1 MKGFT
6 TISNIVKYSIYTY
19 LTASLFYSTLHLLGW
34 FQTPSKSFQPR
45 SALTIS
51 QLQNK
56 YNTTQIASWSNDKAG
71 RVDHTSPEDQIL
83 SKVFADAMGP
93 SKVIPY
99 YFKATEA
106 LDSEDVTI
114 ATLVTHNRFPVLS
127 RLATR
132 YQGPISVAIHINDDA
147 TKQTILKDLH
157 AMYET
162 NPDMGR
168 FVDIHL
174 VVDKLDRQFN
184 MWRNVAKFFAR
195 TEYIMMLDVDFHLCT
210 DFRQSLRK
218 HTDLMDILRQGKG
231 AVVVP
236 AFEYLA
242 EEDGEDWRTFPTTKE
257 ALIDIVQQE
266 KIDMFHITWTR
277 GHGSTNY
284 TKWYASNDPYKVEDY
299 NYSYEPYVIYKKEG
313 SPWCDERFVGYGANK
328 AACLYEIYLA
338 GIDYW
343 VLPDDFLIHQTHHY
357 PEDTRAKERKYN
369 KRLYDYFREEIC
381 LRYARLMISAG
392 LWETSTA
399 DNLRSECTKIK
410 GFKEMVAHV
419 L

>member
-34 FQTPSKSFQPR
+34 FQAPSKSLQPR
-45 SALTIS
+45 SALIIS
-51 QLQNK
+51 QLQSK

-71 RVDHTSPEDQIL
+71 RIDHTSPEDQIL

-147 TKQTILKDLH
+147 TKQTILNDLH
-157 AMYET
+157 TMYQT

-257 ALIDIVQQE
+257 GLMEIVQEE

-284 TKWYASNDPYKVEDY
+284 TKWYGAKDPYRVEEY

-357 PEDTRAKERKYN
+357 PEDTRAKER
-369 KRLYDYFREEIC
+369 
-381 LRYARLMISAG
+381 
-392 LWETSTA
+392 
-399 DNLRSECTKIK
+399 RSMSSLCKIDDFSWIV
-410 GFKEMVAHV
+410 GDFNCR
-419 L
+419 

>member
-1 MKGFT
+1 
-6 TISNIVKYSIYTY
+6 
-19 LTASLFYSTLHLLGW
+19 
-34 FQTPSKSFQPR
+34 
-45 SALTIS
+45 
-51 QLQNK
+51 
-56 YNTTQIASWSNDKAG
+56 
-71 RVDHTSPEDQIL
+71 
-83 SKVFADAMGP
+83 MGP

-147 TKQTILKDLH
+147 TKQTILNDLH

-257 ALIDIVQQE
+257 ALMDIVQEE

-284 TKWYASNDPYKVEDY
+284 TKWYGANDPYRVEEY

-357 PEDTRAKERKYN
+357 PEDTRAKEVKDVTSKLSLTR
-369 KRLYDYFREEIC
+369 
-381 LRYARLMISAG
+381 ISFFY
-392 LWETSTA
+392 
-399 DNLRSECTKIK
+399 I
-410 GFKEMVAHV
+410 
-419 L
+419 

>member
-34 FQTPSKSFQPR
+34 FQTPSKSLQPR

-51 QLQNK
+51 QLQSK
-56 YNTTQIASWSNDKAG
+56 YNTTQIASWSNNKAG

-147 TKQTILKDLH
+147 TKQTILNDLH
-157 AMYET
+157 AMYQT

-257 ALIDIVQQE
+257 ALIDIVQEE

-284 TKWYASNDPYKVEDY
+284 TKWYGASDPYRVEEY

-369 KRLYDYFREEIC
+369 KRLYDYFREEVC